1 MEVPQAQTKLTS
13 SGRAKLAYHLKH
25 AQHPRCANL
34 LSRENND
41 LVLICRDARRNCPQ
55 SVAAMP
61 ILPPPST
68 CFPECLPVG
77 FTFRGGADV
86 MNGQVGACVFLFS

>member
-25 AQHPRCANL
+25 AQHPRCADL

-41 LVLICRDARRNCPQ
+41 LVLICRAARRNCPQ

-61 ILPPPST
+61 ICRRLLRVFPSAYQ
-68 CFPECLPVG
+68 LVSRSG
-77 FTFRGGADV
+77 VAL
-86 MNGQVGACVFLFS
+86 M